1 MLRLST
7 LMCLSF
13 CAVASAATAQTPP
26 SSSEA
31 SQRYCA
37 KIAPKIEPTF
47 KLSLVGQTDT
57 DLHGVIECTFE
68 LGERNG
74 AVGPSSLL
82 VTTTLT
88 RLSSMTDAIAFYES
102 KAAIAKA
109 QVAFMEMPDMRD
121 KASDKAF
128 FISKPKGEVGITALR
143 GRVLFQVEVL
153 PRSAYATYLAGAQ
166 AAALVGLMLKQE

>member
-13 CAVASAATAQTPP
+13 CAVASAAPAQTPP

-37 KIAPKIEPTF
+37 KIAPKIEPGF
-47 KLSLVGQTDT
+47 KLILVHQTDT

-68 LGERNG
+68 LGEPNG
-74 AVGPSSLL
+74 AVGTSSLL
-82 VTTTLT
+82 VTTTIT
-88 RLSSMTDAIAFYES
+88 RLSSVTDAITFYKS

-109 QVAFMEMPDMRD
+109 RVAFSELPDTGD
-121 KASDKAF
+121 KKTF
-128 FISKPKGEVGITALR
+128 FISTPKGEVGITALR
-143 GRVLFQVEVL
+143 GRALFQVDVL
-153 PRSAYATYLAGAQ
+153 PRSAHGFNFALGQ
-166 AAALVGLMLKQE
+166 AAASLVGLMLQQE

>member
-68 LGERNG
+68 LGEPNG

-82 VTTTLT
+82 VTTTVT
-88 RLSSMTDAIAFYES
+88 RLSSTTDAITFYES

-109 QVAFMEMPDMRD
+109 QVAFSEMPDPGGDR
-121 KASDKAF
+121 AF
-128 FISKPKGEVGITALR
+128 FISTPKGKVGITNLR
-143 GRVLFQVEVL
+143 GRVLFQVAVL
-153 PRSAYATYLAGAQ
+153 PRSTYATYLALAQ
-166 AAALVGLMLKQE
+166 AAALVGLMLQQE